1 MLSAAGTARSGGR
14 APSPS
19 KGILFSEQDKD
30 RLDHYLQIE
39 LQRPI
44 SQVMEIML
52 DAGLHLVERI
62 GLPAQTVDL
71 SQPGD
76 SRPDLVPDHVAL
88 DQAAVHLVV
97 RHRVGARAD
106 DAHAA
111 LEHIEKLRQLVERG
125 LPQKRAEAGYAPV
138 VARGL
143 LDHIP
148 IFENGHRAELVDDD
162 LLAVESVAELL
173 EQYRPGRSQLYADRD
188 DKHDRQDQ
196 HRARPGD

>member
-52 DAGLHLVERI
+52 DASLHLVERV

-71 SQPGD
+71 RQPGD
-76 SRPDLVPDHVAL
+76 ARSDFMPNHVAL
-88 DQAAVHLVV
+88 DQPAVHLVV
-97 RHRVGARAD
+97 RHRVGTRAD

-111 LEHIEKLRQLVERG
+111 LQHVEKLRQLVERD
-125 LPQKRAEAGYAPV
+125 LPPKRAEPGYAPV
-138 VARGL
+138 VARC
-143 LDHIP
+143 
-148 IFENGHRAELVDDD
+148 R
-162 LLAVESVAELL
+162 
-173 EQYRPGRSQLYADRD
+173 
-188 DKHDRQDQ
+188 
-196 HRARPGD
+196 

>member
-52 DAGLHLVERI
+52 DASLHLVERI

-71 SQPGD
+71 RQPGD
-76 SRPDLVPDHVAL
+76 ARSDFMPNHVAL
-88 DQAAVHLVV
+88 DQPAVHLVV
-97 RHRVGARAD
+97 RHRVGSRGEA
-106 DAHAA
+106 AHA
-111 LEHIEKLRQLVERG
+111 G
-125 LPQKRAEAGYAPV
+125 L
-138 VARGL
+138 
-143 LDHIP
+143 
-148 IFENGHRAELVDDD
+148 
-162 LLAVESVAELL
+162 
-173 EQYRPGRSQLYADRD
+173 
-188 DKHDRQDQ
+188 
-196 HRARPGD
+196 